1 RRGIAQILG
10 GSGMMMQEN
19 KQKTGSFVLKNE
31 CEDELESFAQVSIFF
46 SDENPLAVLD
56 RLIGLSFIM
65 MLINFC
71 NVYLSRTKAIHW

>member
-31 CEDELESFAQVSIFF
+31 CVDELEGFAQVSQYGNKTF
-46 SDENPLAVLD
+46 EEGKRGW
-56 RLIGLSFIM
+56 RLWFICGQKI
-65 MLINFC
+65 L
-71 NVYLSRTKAIHW
+71 R